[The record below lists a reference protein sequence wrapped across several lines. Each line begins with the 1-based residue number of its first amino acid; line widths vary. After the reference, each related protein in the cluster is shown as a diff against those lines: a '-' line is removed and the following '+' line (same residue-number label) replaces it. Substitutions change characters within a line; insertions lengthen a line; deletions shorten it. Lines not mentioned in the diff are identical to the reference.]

1 VKTHSPIVVGLLLAA
16 TAAVDVVVAKSLVNA
31 GQMSRVSFVFDA
43 LIVGQLSAVSAW
55 AVLGARRAWMGG
67 LAVLTAVGAAGL
79 LLARVAELSIAEAC
93 GIYGS
98 LVAILVVV
106 LWAIKQTPL
115 WRRLTNSGS
124 AEVWQ
129 FSLVHL
135 MLAMTAVAVL
145 ITALRG
151 SLLLFEAG
159 DSWKFLVSLTLADV
173 ILVVTT
179 ILTWTWASWLPHW
192 WPRLGAAIAPAFV
205 VGGVNTALMRSGL
218 LGAETAALQRQAPF
232 DLIAYALMVSV
243 VIFVYLEI
251 APLIARG
258 DSPEQLSTDGTED

>member
-1 VKTHSPIVVGLLLAA
+1 MKTHSPILVGLLLAA
-16 TAAVDVVVAKSLVNA
+16 TVAVDVVVAKSLVDA

-55 AVLGARRAWMGG
+55 AVLGARRAWIGG
-67 LAVLTAVGAAGL
+67 LAVLAAVGAAGM

-106 LWAIKQTPL
+106 LWAIKHTPL
-115 WRRLTNSGS
+115 WRRLTNSGDG
-124 AEVWQ
+124 VTWQ
-129 FSLVHL
+129 FSLGHL

-173 ILVVTT
+173 ILVVAT
-179 ILTWTWASWLPHW
+179 IVTWAWASWLPHW

-218 LGAETAALQRQAPF
+218 LGAETAQLQRQAPF
-232 DLIAYALMVSV
+232 DLIAYALMVALV
-243 VIFVYLEI
+243 LFIYLELTPI
-251 APLIARG
+251 VAR
-258 DSPEQLSTDGTED
+258 SKSSLAAASEE